1 MQTKK
6 YDLVCNGIELSSGAV
21 RNHDPEIMIKAF
33 DIAGY
38 TKETIENKLSV
49 FYAMDKITDEE
60 YSTLTLLT
68 EEKYTVVEEEE
79 GVE

>member
-1 MQTKK
+1 MLQELLKKLIEKK
-6 YDLVCNGIELSSGAV
+6 YYAD
-21 RNHDPEIMIKAF
+21 
-33 DIAGY
+33 
-38 TKETIENKLSV
+38 KETIENKLSV